1 MPEAYLIR
9 HFTISFFQNLRALA
23 KSSILLYDLDMPEKL
38 PVVFLPFTPH
48 MFVNVFKHKLYHEY
62 AISYL
67 TIYDLVKGVHA
78 LYSVS
83 EGAPYNLLTQMFELQ
98 MNDYDR
104 YCITKKK
111 LYSNMIKICL

>member
-1 MPEAYLIR
+1 MSEVYIIGN
-9 HFTISFFQNLRALA
+9 FTIMFFQNPRALA

-48 MFVNVFKHKLYHEY
+48 IFVNVLKHKLYHEY

-67 TIYDLVKGVHA
+67 TIYDFVEGVHK

-83 EGAPYNLLTQMFELQ
+83 EGVPYSF
-98 MNDYDR
+98 
-104 YCITKKK
+104 
-111 LYSNMIKICL
+111 